1 MHYVKLVFQ
10 CCKTLWNDGNFRSHK
25 IHDQCYRYSLCC
37 PVDIVYQP
45 AGDSLH
51 TINVVREENAQR
63 QAKLHFQLAAAAAS
77 KALQAAAVSMHLSA
91 RLPVVRTLCSR

>member
-25 IHDQCYRYSLCC
+25 STTNATGIVCVVRRC

-51 TINVVREENAQR
+51 TINVVLVREENAQR
-63 QAKLHFQLAAAAAS
+63 AAAAS